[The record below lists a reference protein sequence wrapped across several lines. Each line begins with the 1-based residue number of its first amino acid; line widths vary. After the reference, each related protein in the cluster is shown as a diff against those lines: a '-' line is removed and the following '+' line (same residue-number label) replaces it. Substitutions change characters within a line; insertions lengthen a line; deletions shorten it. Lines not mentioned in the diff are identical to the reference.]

1 MANHDHTWTHVYMY
15 VFFIISSQKVPKV
28 QFIDSESDSTHLP
41 SLPLD
46 VQPLKSL
53 IKVIKIKQVFMY

>member
-1 MANHDHTWTHVYMY
+1 MY
-15 VFFIISSQKVPKV
+15 VFFIIGSQKVPKV
-28 QFIDSESDSTHLP
+28 QFIDSESDSTPLP

-53 IKVIKIKQVFMY
+53 IKVIKIKQVLMY